1 MKILFI
7 QLPLTDHS
15 FSYVNGNINYASASL
30 SGYICNHYPQVVCEI
45 LPSVL
50 SNFCSD
56 ELILKYILNIKPDL
70 LSFTSYLWNVE
81 RNLFLAEKVKEYL
94 PETQIIFG
102 GPEIAEGSYSLSECR
117 PCVDYFITGEGEWFF
132 SMLLDSRHIP
142 VIDVNKNRVA
152 VQPDDALVDVS
163 TLCEP
168 LTSRRLDS
176 NNDSSVFI
184 ELTRGCP
191 YRCSYCYYS
200 RNYRKVREIS
210 FDLLIRSI
218 KSTINYKEIYI
229 LSPTFDR
236 SSDFTDK
243 LKLLK
248 GLNHSV
254 NLHTEIRTDRID
266 ASTAKLMYDA
276 GFRSL
281 EVGLQSMNKRALGLI
296 NRDSNTEKELAG
308 MRHLKDAGIE
318 LQIGIIPGLPGD
330 SPENFMKTVDTLIN
344 NGLGD
349 YIELYPL
356 MILPGTQIR
365 ATAVQYKAEF
375 QQKPPYYFQSGW
387 NFTPDD
393 ITRISDYVEDKTGL
407 SRSIFFL
414 PDFSEPS
421 DAIFTRG
428 VKFNGDQTASWDLER
443 FARLTERY
451 VIDLHTECSQQDT
464 LYSGIESLFRS
475 SSQNGNR
482 VINLVI
488 YSDIIIDENFLL
500 KLIDKYETDTLHRRM
515 NVFHSI
521 PESSSFRFFQVS
533 RNIAAHDRMDKCYS
547 LITPVYIISE
557 DSRNFTRILHSESAV
572 LVKSG
577 IYGGVSSYL
586 KKVYSQDPQFVAF
599 QSEDDM
605 QQFYNETGNEYVKLP
620 YNFRLVNM

>member
-7 QLPLTDHS
+7 QFPLIDHS

-30 SGYICNHYPQVVCEI
+30 SGYIRGRYPHILCET

-56 ELILKYILNIKPDL
+56 DLILKYILNIKPDL

-94 PETQIIFG
+94 PDTQIIFG
-102 GPEIAEGSYSLSECR
+102 GPEIAEGSYALSEYR
-117 PCVDYFITGEGEWFF
+117 PCVDYFITGEGEWFL
-132 SMLLDSRHIP
+132 SMFLDHRDIP
-142 VIDVNKNRVA
+142 LTDARKNRVA

-200 RNYRKVREIS
+200 RNYRKVRELS
-210 FDLLIRSI
+210 FDLLVQSI

-236 SSDFTDK
+236 SSDFRDK

-248 GLNHSV
+248 GLNHNV
-254 NLHTEIRTDRID
+254 KLHTEIRADRID
-266 ASTAKLMYDA
+266 ASTAKLMFDA

-281 EVGLQSMNKRALGLI
+281 EVGLQSMNKRALDLI
-296 NRDSNTEKELAG
+296 NRESNTEKELAG
-308 MRHLKDAGIE
+308 MRNLKDAGIE

-330 SPENFMKTVDTLIN
+330 SPENFLNTVDTLIN
-344 NGLGD
+344 NGLGN

-365 ATAVQYKAEF
+365 AKAVEHKTEF

-387 NFTPDD
+387 GFTPDD
-393 ITRISDYVEDKTGL
+393 ITRVCDYVEDKTGL

-414 PDFSEPS
+414 PDFTEPS
-421 DAIFTRG
+421 DALFIRG
-428 VKFNGDQTASWDLER
+428 VKFNGDQPGAWDLER
-443 FARLTERY
+443 FARLTERF
-451 VIDLHTECSQQDT
+451 VIDLHAECSKQET
-464 LYSGIESLFRS
+464 LYSGIAGLFRS
-475 SSQNGNR
+475 FSQNSSR
-482 VINLVI
+482 LVNLII
-488 YSDIIIDENFLL
+488 YSDIIIDETFLL
-500 KLIDKYETDTLHRRM
+500 RLINEYEADTLHKRM
-515 NVFHSI
+515 NVFHSV
-521 PESSSFRFFQVS
+521 PEASSFRFFQVS
-533 RNIAAHDRMDKCYS
+533 RNIVSHDRMDKSYR
-547 LITPVYIISE
+547 LITPVYMISE

-572 LVKSG
+572 LVESG
-577 IYGGVSSYL
+577 VYGGVSSYL
-586 KKVYSQDPQFVAF
+586 KKVYRQNPQFVAF
-599 QSEDDM
+599 QSEEEM
-605 QQFYNETGNEYVKLP
+605 QQFYNDTGNEYIKLP
-620 YNFRLVNM
+620 YNFCLVNM